1 MRLFGCASQTRGGAR
16 SRSAP
21 SKLIALS
28 PKRATTNRPLGK
40 WSDDDYDVLWDGAI
54 VGRMKAAAA
63 PVGTS
68 TPVTRRRECRDHGT
82 KSYLRDSGIELA
94 SMS

>member
-1 MRLFGCASQTRGGAR
+1 M
-16 SRSAP
+16 
-21 SKLIALS
+21 IALS

-68 TPVTRRRECRDHGT
+68 THGYEATRMPGPWHEL
-82 KSYLRDSGIELA
+82 YLRDSGIELA